1 VRFYACGLPLDE
13 SVVGIIVRGP
23 DEASAAF
30 VKELMRRAAQFYI
43 QNSTRGLQLADVN
56 AALQEMWFRGGSL
69 NAKLLAA
76 TEVSSTAVE

>member
-1 VRFYACGLPLDE
+1 
-13 SVVGIIVRGP
+13 
-23 DEASAAF
+23 
-30 VKELMRRAAQFYI
+30 MRRAAQFYI